1 MKEFMYHVIIVDDE
15 PVALKHIRTI
25 IELKCSG
32 FKVVDTAENGKDALE
47 KIEKLRPD
55 VVVTDVRMPV
65 MDGITLAKKV
75 REKYPETL
83 MLIISGY
90 QDFTYVREA
99 LRSGVCDYILK
110 PIKPSAFQESMRVL
124 QGRLDEFYYEMR
136 NQMIREMC
144 RGILPESYQFCRIFS
159 EEQYYV
165 ALFRKNGLPRRFVTS
180 KGIEIFSI
188 KDEQIM
194 IYGRDEMEALYICP
208 RKLLFHNSFY
218 QLMTHMID
226 KEKKTAFYYTMVM
239 REEAVSVCDLPQI
252 IRELYQTL
260 DHRLIIGKN
269 QIVVMDG
276 ENKLEEK
283 SINKKK
289 CEKECIE
296 ELDCLEFLLQE
307 HSIQKALS
315 EVKNYFNQWKEMEY
329 NQLCMEDQLRKI
341 FGIFRRYN
349 LLEESVE
356 MCEYFMDESF
366 FYASSMEEL
375 SDNIFRIL
383 YKGMKDE
390 VVRIKV
396 DTPEF
401 FEKVITYM
409 REHLSEQLSP
419 QSICDVFGI
428 SQTYLS
434 RLFRKYSHMGFN
446 KSLNYFRIEKA
457 KEIMKREGLFIKDV
471 AAMVGYA
478 DQFYF
483 SRIFRSVTGISPSEY
498 IESIK

>member
-1 MKEFMYHVIIVDDE
+1 MYHVIIVDDE
-15 PVALKHIRTI
+15 PAALNHIRTI
-25 IELKCSG
+25 IELKCAG
-32 FKVVDTAENGKDALE
+32 FKIVGTAENGKDALE

-55 VVVTDVRMPV
+55 VVVTDVKMPV

-90 QDFTYVREA
+90 QEFAYVREA
-99 LRSGVCDYILK
+99 MRSGVCDYILK
-110 PIKPSAFQESMRVL
+110 PVKPSTFQESMRIL

-144 RGILPESYQFCRIFS
+144 RGTLPESYQFCRVFS

-165 ALFRKNGLPRRFVTS
+165 ALFRKNGLPRRFATS

-208 RKLLFHNSFY
+208 EKLLFHNSFY

-226 KEKKTAFYYTMVM
+226 KEKKTAFYYTMVI
-239 REEAVSVCDLPQI
+239 REEAVSVCRLPEI
-252 IRELYQTL
+252 IRELYRTL
-260 DHRLIIGKN
+260 DHRLIIGKS
-269 QIVVMDG
+269 QIVVID
-276 ENKLEEK
+276 EEEK
-283 SINKKK
+283 VKEKSEYKKGGNR
-289 CEKECIE
+289 ECIE
-296 ELDCLEFLLQE
+296 ELDCLEFFLQE
-307 HSIQKALS
+307 HSVQKAVN
-315 EVKNYFNQWKEMEY
+315 EVKNYFKRWKEMEY
-329 NQLCMEDQLRKI
+329 NQLCIEDQVRKI
-341 FGIFRRYN
+341 FGIFRRHH

-356 MCEYFMDESF
+356 MCEYFMDEAF

-375 SDNIFRIL
+375 AENILRIF

-390 VVRIKV
+390 AVRIKV

-401 FEKVITYM
+401 FEKVISYM
-409 REHLSEQLSP
+409 HEHLSEQLSP

-471 AAMVGYA
+471 ASMVGYA

-483 SRIFRSVTGISPSEY
+483 SRIFRSITGISPSEY